1 MGERTIELT
10 ITNGLTE
17 EENERAKR
25 LIVTDRIFHH
35 DQSDGDGELDRYLFA
50 AHDEDG
56 VEYVVAIRDEP
67 AEEVWTTL
75 WSYDLCKITIDR
87 GFVMRAI
94 PALPPT
100 RGPAL

>member
-17 EENERAKR
+17 EENDRASRQFVFGK
-25 LIVTDRIFHH
+25 VYH
-35 DQSDGDGELDRYLFA
+35 QWGEPKPEDADLDRYLFA

-56 VEYVVAIRDEP
+56 DEYIVAIRNES
-67 AEEVWTTL
+67 AEAVWEAL
-75 WSYDLCKITIDR
+75 WEHDRALITIDR

-94 PALPPT
+94 PSLPEVH
-100 RGPAL
+100 G